1 MGKEHVNMF
10 RDNLPTRSRMHARS
24 CTHHETGTEPSV
36 ALENVFPHECR
47 SLRTPFCRM
56 LESGRANANAS
67 KGHAASP
74 LNSQEGKAGNAMNK
88 IEHYAFGTITIN
100 GRLYKSDVLVYPDGR
115 VDDGWWRSEGHR
127 LGRSDIQAIIDSRP
141 DVIIAGTGAY
151 GMMAPAKELA
161 QDLQEAGIQLVVR
174 PTGEAVDIYNT
185 MVREHNVAACL
196 HLTC

>member
-1 MGKEHVNMF
+1 
-10 RDNLPTRSRMHARS
+10 
-24 CTHHETGTEPSV
+24 
-36 ALENVFPHECR
+36 
-47 SLRTPFCRM
+47 M

-127 LGRSDIQAIIDSRP
+127 LGRSDIEAIIDSRP
-141 DVIIAGTGAY
+141 E
-151 GMMAPAKELA
+151 ELA